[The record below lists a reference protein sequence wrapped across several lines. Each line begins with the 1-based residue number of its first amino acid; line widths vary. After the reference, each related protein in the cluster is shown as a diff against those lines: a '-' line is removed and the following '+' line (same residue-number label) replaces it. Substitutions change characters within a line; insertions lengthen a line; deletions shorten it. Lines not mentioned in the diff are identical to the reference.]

1 MAKILVVAKC
11 KDQSKW
17 EAGFRTHADLFKT
30 SYGLSN
36 AISYGTGDDGYVGG
50 CFETNDLAKTLS
62 AISSPETVKAME
74 LDGVLRDTVKV
85 LVFDKELAV

>member
-1 MAKILVVAKC
+1 MAKILVIAKC

-30 SYGLSN
+30 LYGAD
-36 AISYGTGDDGYVGG
+36 AISYGMGDDDYVGG

-62 AISSPETVKAME
+62 AISSPETGKAME
-74 LDGVLRDTVKV
+74 LDGVLRDTVKI
-85 LVFDKELAV
+85 LVFDKELTV